1 MAAIA
6 PALPLFDAAA
16 LTAFWED
23 ADAMSLSGRTRVQLA
38 VEGIVEPG
46 DLDEYD
52 DEGMEKIFYN
62 LAKPPKE
69 ATAAGRLR
77 EVLPFVMTGKS
88 KMRILGAAKLVK
100 FYKTISR
107 PIDPFSMA
115 WTVIK
120 NFLEQHSAL
129 KERKSRSSDD
139 TSIPKITKTLP
150 VYNWIQS
157 VHNYLNRR
165 VGVRNAGLSYVIREN
180 AAVSPTVPARAT
192 DEPHSEEYGSIEGDQ
207 THRLSH
213 THALFKVDNADV
225 FDIIE
230 QGVRGSDI
238 APTIAPFRKR
248 RDGRGALNAIIN
260 QHAGVRV
267 WDDMVKSAKDVM
279 GGTRKW
285 TGTTAFTIAQHCNV
299 HRKAFIALGE
309 AADHV
314 PVQIPDER
322 TRVTNLMDSFETVDP
337 TVLAALSSVRQDE
350 MTKRVNF
357 EATVSFLIQSCP
369 VATKQKKKG
378 VSFDVNVSAVD
389 TAGAS
394 TTPKKSKM
402 GTTGVQLR
410 YYKKED
416 FAKLTPPQR
425 KEVSA
430 WTKANPSPGYAK
442 GKKKEG
448 ETNNTNKTKKW
459 KADLSALTAR
469 NDEMMEAMIASQQA
483 HQEAMQAQASA
494 VTGKSAQGLAPSGHS
509 LAEESIRAS
518 ERSRISLLRLQSIQK
533 GAVKPVGTPPVF
545 PAP

>member
-1 MAAIA
+1 
-6 PALPLFDAAA
+6 
-16 LTAFWED
+16 
-23 ADAMSLSGRTRVQLA
+23 V
-38 VEGIVEPG
+38 
-46 DLDEYD
+46 
-52 DEGMEKIFYN
+52 
-62 LAKPPKE
+62 
-69 ATAAGRLR
+69 
-77 EVLPFVMTGKS
+77 
-88 KMRILGAAKLVK
+88 
-100 FYKTISR
+100 
-107 PIDPFSMA
+107 
-115 WTVIK
+115 
-120 NFLEQHSAL
+120 
-129 KERKSRSSDD
+129 
-139 TSIPKITKTLP
+139 
-150 VYNWIQS
+150 
-157 VHNYLNRR
+157 
-165 VGVRNAGLSYVIREN
+165 
-180 AAVSPTVPARAT
+180 

-213 THALFKVDNADV
+213 THALFKVDNAEV

-238 APTIAPFRKR
+238 APTIAPYRKR
-248 RDGRGALNAIIN
+248 RDGRGALKAIVD
-260 QHAGVRV
+260 QHAGARV
-267 WDDMVKSAKDVM
+267 WDDMVKSAKDILS
-279 GGTRKW
+279 GTRKW

-309 AADHV
+309 AQDHV

-350 MTKRVNF
+350 LIKRVNF

-369 VATKQKKKG
+369 VAAKQKKKG
-378 VSFDVNVSAVD
+378 VTFETNVSAAD
-389 TAGAS
+389 AAS
-394 TTPKKSKM
+394 GNTPKKPTV
-402 GTTGVQLR
+402 GTSGVQLR

-448 ETNNTNKTKKW
+448 AKESGNKSNKKW
-459 KADLSALTAR
+459 KSEISAMTTR
-469 NDEMMEAMIASQQA
+469 NDEVLEALITSQQA
-483 HQEAMQAQASA
+483 HLEAMQAQASA
-494 VTGKSAQGLAPSGHS
+494 ASGKVILGPAS

-533 GAVKPVGTPPVF
+533 TAVKPAGKPPDF

>member
-1 MAAIA
+1 MN
-6 PALPLFDAAA
+6 
-16 LTAFWED
+16 
-23 ADAMSLSGRTRVQLA
+23 LSNRTRVQLA
-38 VEGIVEPG
+38 IEGIDVPG

-52 DEGMEKIFYN
+52 EEGMDKIFLN

-69 ATAAGRLR
+69 ATANAGRLR
-77 EVLPFVMTGKS
+77 EVLPFVVTGKS
-88 KMRILGAAKLVK
+88 KMRIVGAAKLVK

-107 PIDPFSMA
+107 PLDPSNMT

-120 NFLEQHSAL
+120 NFLEQYKAL
-129 KERKSRSSDD
+129 KERKSRSTDD

-157 VHNYLNRR
+157 VNNYLNRR
-165 VGVRNAGLSYVIREN
+165 VGVRDAGLSYVVREI
-180 AAVSPTVPARAT
+180 AAVSNILPARAV

-213 THALFKVDNADV
+213 THALFKLDNAEV

-238 APTIAPFRKR
+238 APTIAPYRKR
-248 RDGRGALNAIIN
+248 RDGRGALKAIID

-279 GGTRKW
+279 SGSRKW
-285 TGTTAFTIAQHCNV
+285 TGTTTFTIAQHCNV

-309 AADHV
+309 ASDHV
-314 PVQIPDER
+314 AVQIPDER

-337 TVLAALSSVRQDE
+337 AVLAALSSVRQDE
-350 MTKRVNF
+350 LLKRVNF

-369 VATKQKKKG
+369 VVAKQKKKG
-378 VSFDVNVSAVD
+378 ATFDANVSGVE
-389 TAGAS
+389 
-394 TTPKKSKM
+394 TTGDATSKKPTV

-416 FAKLTPPQR
+416 FVKLTPPQR
-425 KEVSA
+425 KEVA
-430 WTKANPSPGYAK
+430 VWTKANPSPGYTK

-448 ETNNTNKTKKW
+448 GKGQNKSPKKW
-459 KADLSALTAR
+459 KSEISAMTTH
-469 NDEMMEAMIASQQA
+469 NKEMLEAMVDAQKAQMEAMA
-483 HQEAMQAQASA
+483 AQASA
-494 VTGKSAQGLAPSGHS
+494 GRSVPGTNSSVQG
-509 LAEESIRAS
+509 LAEESIRAH
-518 ERSRISLLRLQSIQK
+518 ERSKISLLRLQSIQK
-533 GAVKPVGTPPVF
+533 GAAAKPAGTPPVF
-545 PAP
+545 PPS